1 MKLKNVMSSVVI
13 GLGAVSVLTACG
25 GGTETK
31 GGISPQT
38 MADSLHMVMASD
50 RAVYTKLI
58 VNRLV
63 KDEKVIKASEH
74 WKDDKALV
82 LPAQMFRYGAEMVTE
97 KGANFNYSLLSEW
110 PINSQNSPKTEIEKT
125 GLKFIAANPGKN
137 YYSEEKLGDKTYFTA
152 IYADTGIAPAC
163 VSCHNDHK
171 DSPRTDFKLGD
182 VMGGVV
188 IRIPVES

>member
-1 MKLKNVMSSVVI
+1 MKLKNVMSSVVM